1 MKIVLL
7 PAFKT
12 PLSAVSETVLLPSPN
27 VTPVKLGD
35 FNIPI
40 RNTPASLNVTKLSE
54 VYLALLASL

>member
-1 MKIVLL
+1 MKIVLP

-12 PLSAVSETVLLPSPN
+12 PSSAVSETVLSPSPN

-40 RNTPASLNVTKLSE
+40 RNTPLSLNVTKLSE
-54 VYLALLASL
+54 V